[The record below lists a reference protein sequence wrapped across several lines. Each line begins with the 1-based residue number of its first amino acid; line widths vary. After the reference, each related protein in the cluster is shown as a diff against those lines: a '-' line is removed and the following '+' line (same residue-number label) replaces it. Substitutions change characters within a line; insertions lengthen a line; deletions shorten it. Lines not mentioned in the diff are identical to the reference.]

1 MSVFDDGPV
10 LLSSPAVMLAV
21 FEELVG
27 PDGLTWRGGIDAWNT
42 SGEPGDVTWRLMLN
56 DDKGNSVSA
65 VQGQYLAMA
74 YNRLLVLDD
83 ADL

>member
-1 MSVFDDGPV
+1 MGVFAAGPVKLDGP
-10 LLSSPAVMLAV
+10 STMLAV
-21 FEELVG
+21 LVELSG
-27 PDGLTWRGGIDAWNT
+27 DDALSWRGGIDVWNT
-42 SGEPGDVTWRLMLN
+42 GDGAVWRLALN

-65 VQGQYLAMA
+65 VQGQHLALA